1 MVRRKATRPQHD
13 PLPIIGRGAL
23 MTDHVIETHTCIHC
37 GGYGNFS
44 ETVGR
49 DVIWRCS
56 FRAGKPWCKVKGTK

>member
-1 MVRRKATRPQHD
+1 
-13 PLPIIGRGAL
+13 

-56 FRAGKPWCKVKGTK
+56 FRAGNPWCKVKGTK

>member
-1 MVRRKATRPQHD
+1 MIRTTATVTFTATLTLNETEVRAF
-13 PLPIIGRGAL
+13 
-23 MTDHVIETHTCIHC
+23 
-37 GGYGNFS
+37 GNFS